1 MLLADVRV
9 TVHLVRCPL
18 PLPQPC
24 HSSSCPLSLLTWEGT
39 HAQASGR
46 EMPALSS
53 LNFRGRLGGR
63 YFQNLGPLYESLSFT
78 FKLGLPDLAN
88 KNAGHSIKFEFQIN
102 DKLSQEVFET
112 CNKKTLVCLSVS
124 LKFKYNPVSHQAF
137 LLQGV
142 ESCDSDYTRPSL
154 SPASVQRGLVPHS

>member
-1 MLLADVRV
+1 MLLADVRASV
-9 TVHLVRCPL
+9 PSVRCPL

-24 HSSSCPLSLLTWEGT
+24 YSSSFPLSLLTWEGT

-53 LNFRGRLGGR
+53 LDFRGKLRGR
-63 YFQNLGPLYESLSFT
+63 CSRNLGPLYESLSFT
-78 FKLGLPDLAN
+78 FKLGLPDLAH

-102 DKLSQEVFET
+102 YKISQEIFET
-112 CNKKTLVCLSVS
+112 CNKETLVGLSVS
-124 LKFKYNPVSHQAF
+124 LKFKYNWDPVSHLAF

-142 ESCDSDYTRPSL
+142 EN
-154 SPASVQRGLVPHS
+154 